1 MKKFPYLGRASLFG
15 ATALSLISVMTA
27 EVAAQFA
34 IEEIT
39 VTARK
44 RDESL
49 REVPLSITAIT
60 SNTIA
65 ERGVYNFR
73 DIVNLTPALTLSE
86 FGAGTLN
93 FPTIRGLTNLTAG
106 GFAENNVSVFYNG
119 AFLPDPNIV
128 DVTFLDVERIEIVK
142 GPVSALYGR
151 NAFSGVIN
159 YVTKRPSD
167 ELGGYAQVIAGSD
180 GRYGAQASVSGQ
192 VVEGVFGLRLA
203 GRFDDFGGTWEDDT
217 TGTDFGGYKKRAIQL
232 GLEFDPAETV
242 NIFAN
247 LLYSDDRYDLPAR
260 VFADGNC
267 GAAPGAVQPVICG
280 KVPNFTNETKNQT
293 LATNPSFDQ
302 FGNDRETF
310 IGTLDTNIEIGSYT
324 LKSQTTYLDNKR
336 KEIRDQDLSSFGQPF
351 SLLPTANQPAEPV
364 NLATFFSNG
373 QESESFQQELRL
385 SSAED
390 EAFRWAFGGFYAKF
404 DSTTNDSLLLNG
416 ENIPAGR
423 ELDPDSIGFVP
434 GFPLIAPGDPLN
446 PDTAQLV
453 DLEDREYSLFGVM
466 DFDATDALTVSA
478 EARWT
483 DQSKFQNSSG
493 TSLAVFFGDNDGPD
507 GIEAD
512 FNFWSFRFTA
522 DYTLADD
529 SLVYVS
535 AAKGN
540 KAGGFNASTTL
551 DPVDLIFG
559 PEVNWT
565 YEVGYKTLLLDD
577 RLSLDAAVFYSDLS
591 DLQLNGFT
599 VDGLGSVIR
608 NAGEARAYGFE
619 LDVTAFI
626 ADGVTLRGGI
636 AYTDPEFK
644 QGSIL
649 AGGSSPSQCRNIPAC
664 ADRVIT
670 NDQGR
675 AGLDLAGLSLPRQ
688 SDWTGTLNLDVVQPL
703 MGDWNWAI
711 RSTYRYES
719 RQFATTPQ
727 ANVGF
732 VGTRHNANIRAGAE
746 TEGYSI
752 TAYVNNL
759 FNDGTPYN
767 YGIGL
772 NAATNGRP
780 IAVVY
785 GDRRTF
791 GVEARINF

>member
-1 MKKFPYLGRASLFG
+1 MGKSEYVSRVSLFG
-15 ATALSLISVMTA
+15 ATALTLVGVFAA
-27 EVAAQFA
+27 EVSAQMA
-34 IEEIT
+34 IEEI
-39 VTARK
+39 VVSARK

-49 REVPLSITAIT
+49 QEVPLSITAIT
-60 SNTIA
+60 SDTIA
-65 ERGVYNFR
+65 DRGVYNIR
-73 DIVNLTPALTLSE
+73 DIINLTPALTMSE

-93 FPTIRGLTNLTAG
+93 FPVIRGLTNLTAG

-119 AFLPDPNIV
+119 AYLPDPNII
-128 DVTFLDVERIEIVK
+128 DVTFLDIERVEIVK

-167 ELGGYAQVIAGSD
+167 EFEGHAQFIGGSS
-180 GRYGAQASVSGQ
+180 GRYGAQASVSSQ
-192 VVEGVFGLRLA
+192 VSDGVFGIRVA
-203 GRFDDFGGTWEDDT
+203 GRFDDFGGTWEDNT

-232 GLEFDPAETV
+232 GLEFDPAESV

-247 LLYSDDRYDLPAR
+247 LLYADDRYDLPTR
-260 VFADGNC
+260 VFAAGNC
-267 GAAPGAVQPVICG
+267 GAAPGATQPVICG
-280 KVPNFTNETKNQT
+280 KIPDFTDETKNQT

-310 IGTLDTNIEIGSYT
+310 IGTLDANIELGSYT
-324 LKSQTTYLDNKR
+324 LKSQTTYLDSKR
-336 KEIRDQDLSSFGQPF
+336 KEIRDQDLSSTGQPF
-351 SLLPTANQPAEPV
+351 ALLPTATEPAAPV

-385 SSAED
+385 SSPEE
-390 EAFRWAFGGFYAKF
+390 EAFRWSFGGFYAKF

-416 ENIPAGR
+416 ENIPPGR

-446 PDTAQLV
+446 PDTAQVV
-453 DLEDREYSLFGVM
+453 DLEDREISLFGLT
-466 DFDATDALTVSA
+466 DFDVTDAFTLSA

-483 DQSKFQNSSG
+483 DQRKFQNGSG

-512 FNFWSFRFTA
+512 FDFWSFRLTA
-522 DYTLADD
+522 SYTLPDD
-529 SLVYVS
+529 SLLYVS

-540 KAGGFNASTTL
+540 KAGGFNSSTTL
-551 DPVDLIFG
+551 DPVDLFFG

-565 YEVGYKTLLLDD
+565 YEAGYKSILQDG
-577 RLSLDAAVFYSDLS
+577 RVSLEAAVFYSDLS

-599 VDGLGSVIR
+599 ADGLGSVIR
-608 NAGEARAYGFE
+608 NAGSARSYGFE
-619 LDVTAFI
+619 LDVTAFVAEGI
-626 ADGVTLRGGI
+626 TLRGGI
-636 AYTDPEFK
+636 AYTNPEFRD
-644 QGSIL
+644 GSIL
-649 AGGSSPSQCRNIPAC
+649 AGGSSPRQCPNIPEC

-675 AGLDLAGLSLPRQ
+675 AGLNLAGLSLPRQ

-703 MGDWNWAI
+703 TGDWNWAV
-711 RSTYRYES
+711 RSTYRFQT
-719 RQFATTPQ
+719 RQYATTPQ
-727 ANVGF
+727 ANVGYS
-732 VGTRHNANIRAGAE
+732 GTRHIANIRAGAE
-746 TEGYSI
+746 TERYSI

-772 NAATNGRP
+772 NAANNGRP

-785 GDRRTF
+785 GDRRTY
-791 GVEARINF
+791 GIEARVNF